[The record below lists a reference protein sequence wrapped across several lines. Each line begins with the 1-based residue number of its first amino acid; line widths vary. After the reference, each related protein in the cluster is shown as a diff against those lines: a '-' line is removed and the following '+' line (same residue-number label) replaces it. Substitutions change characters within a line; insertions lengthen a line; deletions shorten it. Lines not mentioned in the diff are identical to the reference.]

1 MTGVMWYLIA
11 VFICI
16 SLVIGD
22 VDYLFMCYLAIYMSS
37 FKKHLFRTSAQF
49 MIRFFVFLFLFS
61 FVLIFS
67 CRSCLYI
74 LEINLLFS
82 SLHLKIFLPILK
94 VVFLLA
100 YGFLC
105 YSKSFRFVWIAIVYF
120 CFYFHYYRSK
130 KKDLAV
136 IHVKGVLS
144 MFPSKSCIVSGLIFR
159 SFIHLSLFL
168 CKVLESVLI
177 SFTCSFLIVSA

>member
-16 SLVIGD
+16 SLVTGD
-22 VDYLFMCYLAIYMSS
+22 VDYLFMCYLATYMSS

-49 MIRFFVFLFLFS
+49 MIRFFVFLFCLVLFWYL
-61 FVLIFS
+61 VAEAVCIFWRS
-67 CRSCLYI
+67 IYFLRLFTWKYFFPFWRLSSCLLMVSFAI
-74 LEINLLFS
+74 QNLLGLFES
-82 SLHLKIFLPILK
+82 QLFIF
-94 VVFLLA
+94 VFIFITI
-100 YGFLC
+100 GQ
-105 YSKSFRFVWIAIVYF
+105 
-120 CFYFHYYRSK
+120 

-136 IHVKGVLS
+136 IHVKGVCS

>member
-1 MTGVMWYLIA
+1 MVSFAIRNLLDLFESQLFIF
-11 VFICI
+11 VFIFI
-16 SLVIGD
+16 TIG
-22 VDYLFMCYLAIYMSS
+22 
-37 FKKHLFRTSAQF
+37 Q
-49 MIRFFVFLFLFS
+49 
-61 FVLIFS
+61 
-67 CRSCLYI
+67 
-74 LEINLLFS
+74 
-82 SLHLKIFLPILK
+82 
-94 VVFLLA
+94 
-100 YGFLC
+100 
-105 YSKSFRFVWIAIVYF
+105 
-120 CFYFHYYRSK
+120 K